1 MGECL
6 LLRRGGEVKKLP
18 VLNAAHPQDATVW
31 AGDSVTFRV
40 EIVTPGVPADYT
52 YQWYQDG
59 KALSG
64 KNNPTYICTELPT
77 AGTRTVYCVVTNK
90 AGSVTS
96 RVATLVVKD
105 PNVTYTYA
113 DGIHEKVD
121 DGNGNW
127 RIKLKSSANLIFT
140 NLGKWDG
147 MIDVF
152 CVGGGGGGGKMYNT
166 AKPLDGAGGGG
177 GYTVTGKGIAVAA
190 GTSYA
195 IAIGAGGAGGAGEG
209 YLNANIGAEGGTT
222 TAFELSAAGG
232 KGGKEDNGGAGGS
245 GGGGA
250 SKWRRDQD
258 DRVNKM
264 GYGGDGGS
272 DGGDGSSGRD
282 GYGGVNGAPGKGQGT
297 TTREFGEADGDL
309 YAGGGGGIGFLG
321 CGAGGSGGGG
331 SATWSAAEAGT
342 DNTGG
347 GGSGGRGLGGDGGSG
362 IAVIRNTRST
372 GSIMITRQPQH
383 VTVAAETGVAVFTVE
398 AAGTELSYQW
408 QFLPT
413 GSGAQWSNTS
423 ADGAATPQLS
433 IQGHS
438 YRNGYQYRCVMTDA
452 SGNKAISEPVFLT
465 VQS

>member
-59 KALSG
+59 EALSG

-105 PNVTYTYA
+105 PNVAYTYA
-113 DGIHEKVD
+113 DGVHEKLD
-121 DGNGNW
+121 DGNSNW
-127 RIKLKSSANLIFT
+127 RIKLKSSAKLIFT

-152 CVGGGGGGGKMYNT
+152 CVGGGGGGGTQTGYVNHC
-166 AKPLDGAGGGG
+166 GGGGG
-177 GYTVTGKGIAVAA
+177 GYTTTGKSVQVNA
-190 GTSYA
+190 GTSYP
-195 IAIGAGGAGGAGEG
+195 IEVGAGGAGKTGGWGSGES
-209 YLNANIGAEGGTT
+209 GGTT
-222 TAFELSAAGG
+222 SAFGLSAAGG
-232 KGGKEDNGGAGGS
+232 KGNNGLTGGDGGS
-245 GGGGA
+245 GGGGGTTVA
-250 SKWRRDQD
+250 KDTAD
-258 DRVNKM
+258 KVNRL
-264 GYGGDGGS
+264 GYGGNGGS
-272 DGGDGSSGRD
+272 DGGNGASGTNSYS
-282 GYGGVNGAPGKGQGT
+282 GYNGAGGVGQGS
-297 TTREFGEADGDL
+297 TTREFGESGGALYSGGGAGSGHQGNGTGGD
-309 YAGGGGGIGFLG
+309 GGGGAANAYVTPGE
-321 CGAGGSGGGG
+321 SG
-331 SATWSAAEAGT
+331 EA
-342 DNTGG
+342 NTGG
-347 GGSGGRGLGGDGGSG
+347 GGGAGRAGGGDGGSG
-362 IAVIRNTRST
+362 IAVIRNARST
-372 GSIMITRQPQH
+372 GSITITRQPHH

-438 YRNGYQYRCVMTDA
+438 YRNGYQYRCVMTDT